1 MVIVDKNNFHSFP
14 PLFYQVASSGLDP
27 ESICFPFRRE
37 MRRGRTK
44 GSSFHLGEVKYIN
57 TTRKEVV
64 TQFESIPYDILVI
77 AAGST
82 NNYFSTPELEK
93 YVFTLKSTAQAL
105 RIRNEVLDRLER
117 ASICRNAEERK
128 KLLNFT
134 VIGGGPAG
142 VEIAGAIGEMKKY
155 ILKREYPG
163 ISRSDMKIILL

>member
-1 MVIVDKNNFHSFP
+1 MERKRIVVIGGGFAGLNFTKKIDKDRFEVVIVDKNNFHSFP

-128 KLLNFT
+128 KLLLEPVT
-134 VIGGGPAG
+134 
-142 VEIAGAIGEMKKY
+142 
-155 ILKREYPG
+155 
-163 ISRSDMKIILL
+163 

>member
-1 MVIVDKNNFHSFP
+1 MERKRIVVIGGGFAGLNFTKKIDKDRFEVVIVDKNNFHSFP

-93 YVFTLKSTAQAL
+93 YVFTLKSTAQ
-105 RIRNEVLDRLER
+105 E
-117 ASICRNAEERK
+117 
-128 KLLNFT
+128 
-134 VIGGGPAG
+134 IG
-142 VEIAGAIGEMKKY
+142 
-155 ILKREYPG
+155 
-163 ISRSDMKIILL
+163 RSHV